1 MKSLRSL
8 QELIFPTRCLGCSAL
23 GLVICS
29 QCRAYWHPHIY
40 RQRSKNSPAIPIYS
54 AISYSPM
61 AGKILLAAKENGIS
75 QADALIYGALLHALQ
90 YFQREQG
97 GDFLIPIPSRKSVS
111 RQRGRQFVTA
121 LAMQV
126 SATTGLAVENNLIHT
141 RSVRDQSSLDAHR
154 RQENIAKSLR
164 SKNFLNNRA
173 IIIDDLVTTGATLQ
187 ESVRALRLSG
197 IEVAGAVTACFA
209 EPLR

>member
-61 AGKILLAAKENGIS
+61 AGKI
-75 QADALIYGALLHALQ
+75 D
-90 YFQREQG
+90 
-97 GDFLIPIPSRKSVS
+97 RKSTRLNSSHSQQS
-111 RQRGRQFVTA
+111 R
-121 LAMQV
+121 MPS
-126 SATTGLAVENNLIHT
+126 SA
-141 RSVRDQSSLDAHR
+141 
-154 RQENIAKSLR
+154 
-164 SKNFLNNRA
+164 
-173 IIIDDLVTTGATLQ
+173 
-187 ESVRALRLSG
+187 
-197 IEVAGAVTACFA
+197 
-209 EPLR
+209 